1 MRNMLEEG
9 LHFEYVSTH
18 DVNLLVNRDFLT
30 RRGGID
36 HWDYIAKYSEF

>member
-1 MRNMLEEG
+1 MLEEG
-9 LHFEYVSTH
+9 RHFEYVSTH

-30 RRGGID
+30 RRRVGGID